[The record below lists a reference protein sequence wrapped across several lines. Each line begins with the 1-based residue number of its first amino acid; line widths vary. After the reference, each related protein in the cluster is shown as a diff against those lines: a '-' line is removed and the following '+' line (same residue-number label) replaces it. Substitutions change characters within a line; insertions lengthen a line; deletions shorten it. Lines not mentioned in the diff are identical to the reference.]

1 MKKSQ
6 RMKVLVDLQA
16 RQEHEALEALGI
28 SQKKLQDQQAQ
39 LENLQNYRVEYLGKF
54 AVRQQAGIN
63 VSQFTEFRAFVD
75 KLDKAIEGQLQT
87 VTAHER
93 GVQRAR
99 KHWEELHQR
108 TKSLQKVSDLALVEE
123 MKVEQKREQAEQ
135 DDRAARSGRRDG
147 TGSA

>member
-6 RMKVLVDLQA
+6 RLKVIIDLHA
-16 RQEHEALEALGI
+16 RQERDALEAMGVC
-28 SQKKLQDQQAQ
+28 QQKLQEQQAQ
-39 LENLQNYRVEYLGKF
+39 LESLQSYRLDYLAKF

-63 VSQFTEFRAFVD
+63 IGQLMEFRAFAD
-75 KLDKAIEGQLQT
+75 KLDQAIESQQQT
-87 VTAHER
+87 VNNHER
-93 GVQRAR
+93 EVQRAR
-99 KHWEELHQR
+99 KRWEDAHQR

-135 DDRAARSGRRDG
+135 DDRAARSGRKDG